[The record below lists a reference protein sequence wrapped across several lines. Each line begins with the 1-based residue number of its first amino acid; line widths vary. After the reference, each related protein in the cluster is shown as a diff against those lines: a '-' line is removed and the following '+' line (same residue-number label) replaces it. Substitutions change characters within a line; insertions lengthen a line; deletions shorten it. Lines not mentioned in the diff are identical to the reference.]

1 MITVITTDFTSILF
15 IKITFINV
23 FVLHSAEFGGCFCFS
38 KRGLF
43 YEVLTV
49 LELPMYSGLN
59 DSPVSASHIL
69 GLKAYATMPGTLGRI
84 LTLKIVW
91 GWLIA
96 PANCS
101 AARVGTPAGYTFSSS
116 IVSMLLTH

>member
-1 MITVITTDFTSILF
+1 MMLDMITVITTDFTSILF

-69 GLKAYATMPGTLGRI
+69 GLKAYATMPGTVMFYCGLN
-84 LTLKIVW
+84 LYF
-91 GWLIA
+91 
-96 PANCS
+96 AN
-101 AARVGTPAGYTFSSS
+101 G
-116 IVSMLLTH
+116 